1 VDTKQRSG
9 EYENRSGHARRL
21 TTLASVTQ
29 SGQPEES
36 NPKVTVRNQILRQAG
51 SISLAVSPFAAAFG
65 IICAEANFRLIETI
79 GFSVLV
85 FGGSAQFAAATVLAE
100 GGTAAAAITA
110 GALLN
115 LRSMA
120 FGVVM
125 APALKGPLWWRAL
138 ASQLMIDESTA
149 IGSAQTELRWRRY
162 GYLAG
167 GLGVFILWN
176 LFTVLGFTV
185 LGSAGDLVMKYGID
199 ATIPASFIA
208 LLWTRIHDPQQRVLM
223 ALGAVIALV
232 GAPVLPPGVPIV
244 ASALAVL
251 VYRPWRNHRSR
262 RPGTIPNPGGS
273 TA

>member
-1 VDTKQRSG
+1 MRPRD
-9 EYENRSGHARRL
+9 L
-21 TTLASVTQ
+21 TTL
-29 SGQPEES
+29 QPVATIAQPAES
-36 NPKVTVRNQILRQAG
+36 NRSQDVRNQILRQAV

-65 IICAEANFRLIETI
+65 IICAEAGFRLIEAI
-79 GFSVLV
+79 GFSALV
-85 FGGSAQFAAATVLAE
+85 FGGSAQFAAATVLAD
-100 GGTAAAAITA
+100 GGSVVAAVTA

-115 LRSMA
+115 MRSMA

-149 IGSAQTELRWRRY
+149 IGSTQIELRWRRY

-167 GLGVFILWN
+167 GLGVFVLWN
-176 LFTVLGFTV
+176 LFTILGFTV
-185 LGSAGDLVMKYGID
+185 LGSAGNLVADYGID

-208 LLWTRIHDPQQRVLM
+208 LLWTRVHDPQQRVLM
-223 ALGAVIALV
+223 VLGAAIALL

-251 VYRPWRNHRSR
+251 VYRPWRYDSRRSR
-262 RPGTIPNPGGS
+262 PVVDGS
-273 TA
+273 AHAPSSGSEP